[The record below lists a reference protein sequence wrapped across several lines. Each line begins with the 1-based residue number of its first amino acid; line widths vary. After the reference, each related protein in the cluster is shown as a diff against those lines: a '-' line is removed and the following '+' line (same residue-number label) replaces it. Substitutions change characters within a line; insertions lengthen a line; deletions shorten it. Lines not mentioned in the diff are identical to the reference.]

1 MKKCIKIRVISLST
15 KWPFVIFF
23 FFFFLKK
30 ILPYISVMPGGLT
43 TGLGEPFSPIIRGDW
58 VRTRQDS
65 KIKPSCPWAVKS
77 VFCFLEQQKHT
88 PHHHK
93 VTSPKKTLFFENCY
107 QKFLTFSHM
116 SLHIFKETLKPCTKN
131 PSSSLNST
139 SKTQSFD
146 PIIPRKPPKSSL
158 SRQLLRLQ
166 DPEYLP
172 QLQKPHCLPN
182 QQPQRHSDEEE
193 KEEAE
198 EPDGFGRPTKLGQF
212 QFEHTGP
219 FEPLVLSSQGEVP
232 VVQVILCL
240 RSFCL

>member
-1 MKKCIKIRVISLST
+1 MVFCH
-15 KWPFVIFF
+15 FF
-23 FFFFLKK
+23 FFSFFLKK
-30 ILPYISVMPGGLT
+30 SCHIFQSCQVASRQGLVNPFPPSSEVTESELDKTQKSNPRALGRLSLFFVFWNNKNTLPT
-43 TGLGEPFSPIIRGDW
+43 T
-58 VRTRQDS
+58 T
-65 KIKPSCPWAVKS
+65 KS
-77 VFCFLEQQKHT
+77 QV
-88 PHHHK
+88 
-93 VTSPKKTLFFENCY
+93 PKKTLFFENCY